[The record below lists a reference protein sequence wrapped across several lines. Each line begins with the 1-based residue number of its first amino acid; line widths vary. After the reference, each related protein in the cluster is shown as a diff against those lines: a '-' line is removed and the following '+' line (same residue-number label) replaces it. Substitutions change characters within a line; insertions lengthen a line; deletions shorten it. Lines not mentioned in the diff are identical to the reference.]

1 MKTLVKTLYDQKE
14 LDKLKND
21 LKNHT
26 KSLDDILYN
35 HHANDSFEVKD
46 LDKIFTDIDL
56 TSREI
61 INEMSYDGLSLKVDY
76 NILNKIAKDKE
87 LNNTL
92 IDNTISQIENLL
104 QESEAM
110 AKTYLGA
117 DFEFFKR
124 DEIINFDYDL
134 VIKKMKVKLPLLKE
148 KQDYL
153 SLTKLEISAEGLHA
167 IESAHLTL
175 YNVLNSIEKIVND
188 EETLYA

>member
-46 LDKIFTDIDL
+46 LDKVFTDIDL

-124 DEIINFDYDL
+124 
-134 VIKKMKVKLPLLKE
+134 
-148 KQDYL
+148 
-153 SLTKLEISAEGLHA
+153 
-167 IESAHLTL
+167 
-175 YNVLNSIEKIVND
+175 
-188 EETLYA
+188 

>member
-35 HHANDSFEVKD
+35 HHVNDYFKVKD
-46 LDKIFTDIDL
+46 LDKVFTDIDL

-61 INEMSYDGLSLKVDY
+61 INEMSYDRLSLKVDY

-110 AKTYLGA
+110 AKTGA

-148 KQDYL
+148 KQDSL
-153 SLTKLEISAEGLHA
+153 ALTKLEISAEGLRA